1 MIDVRCTSREP
12 DSFGLTD
19 AGRCQLLAGHE
30 GPHAVMFSRNGRRM
44 VRTWCARDARSLQEH
59 GAGQETLPWGLGLP
73 RPAWR
78 ERV

>member
-1 MIDVRCTSREP
+1 
-12 DSFGLTD
+12 
-19 AGRCQLLAGHE
+19 
-30 GPHAVMFSRNGRRM
+30 M